1 MPGAIDVG
9 ALSRRALIAPPR
21 LRATLPGLM
30 AILLI
35 RHGETAGNR
44 DRVVQVPETPLSEHG
59 LRQAARLARRLASSP
74 IAEIWTSPQP
84 RARMTAAAI
93 EHVSGLPALEEID
106 LEERSF
112 GAIRGTAY
120 ADLGFDMMAP
130 DYEPPDGESWSVF
143 HERVDRAW
151 AKVERHWIDR
161 FEDLA
166 EPRHLVVVSHGLFCR
181 SLVER
186 RLLPGAPL
194 DEHRDEAGSLFFQ
207 NTALTVIE
215 CRRRDSATLEYHV
228 SLLGCT
234 AHLEADDPEAL
245 GAV

>member
-1 MPGAIDVG
+1 
-9 ALSRRALIAPPR
+9 
-21 LRATLPGLM
+21 M

-35 RHGETAGNR
+35 RHGETACNR
-44 DRVVQVPETPLSEHG
+44 DRIVQLPETPLSEHG
-59 LRQAARLARRLASSP
+59 LDQAARLARRLASSP
-74 IAEIWTSPQP
+74 IQEIWTSPQP

-93 EHVSGLPALEEID
+93 ERVSGHPVLVETD

-130 DYEPPDGESWSVF
+130 DYEPPEGESWGVF

-151 AKVERHWIDR
+151 AKVERHWIDCYA
-161 FEDLA
+161 DA
-166 EPRHLVVVSHGLFCR
+166 QEPRHLGVVSHGLVCR
-181 SLVER
+181 SLIER
-186 RLLPGAPL
+186 RLLPGEAL
-194 DEHRDEAGSLFFQ
+194 EEHRDEGGTVFIR

-215 CRRRDSATLEYHV
+215 PRLRNLSALEYHV

-234 AHLEADDPEAL
+234 AHLKADEPEAL